1 MTVKKTDE
9 KVEDDAKDGPKA
21 DDKVDLKDGDKG
33 AGGDDAGGGSLEDSV
48 RKLVSEAVDALLG
61 DRGKNGGSTLKSD
74 EDAMFKM
81 VKDAQVKLKAEE
93 EKDSKFKAV
102 EKTVEKLTEKPPSRQ
117 GWGGRLQRM
126 IWGEE

>member
-9 KVEDDAKDGPKA
+9 KVDDAADPKADPKADAKD
-21 DDKVDLKDGDKG
+21 DDKA
-33 AGGDDAGGGSLEDSV
+33 AGGDDAGGGGLEESV

-61 DRGKNGGSTLKSD
+61 DRGKNSGSTLKSD

-93 EKDSKFKAV
+93 EKDSKFKHVA
-102 EKTVEKLTEKPPSRQ
+102 ETVEKLTEKPPSRQ
-117 GWGGRLQRM
+117 GWGGRLQRAL
-126 IWGEE
+126 WGEE